1 MRRSSNRAVL
11 SLSIFIVAIYP
22 ALQSQAAPPRQAQPQ
37 TSAQPANQSD
47 PSTPRTKK
55 SVVYCDKKYGLRF
68 FLPKSWKGY
77 SILREEWTGRPVTE
91 ETESEAPHPETGP
104 EIIVRHPLWT
114 DNDPRQDIPIMIFTH
129 AQWRLVQNHEL
140 AVSAAPVPPCELSHN
155 AQYVFALP
163 PRYNFAFETGYE
175 EVGKILARNSM
186 RSLCPP

>member
-1 MRRSSNRAVL
+1 MSKRSNRALL
-11 SLSIFIVAIYP
+11 SLLIFIVAIYL

-37 TSAQPANQSD
+37 TFAQPANRSG

-55 SVVYCDKKYGLRF
+55 SVVYFEKKYGFRF

-77 SILREEWTGRPVTE
+77 SILVEEWTGRPVTE
-91 ETESEAPHPETGP
+91 EAESKTQHPETGP

-114 DNDPRQDIPIMIFTH
+114 DDHPRQDIPIMIFTH
-129 AQWRLVQNHEL
+129 AQWKLIHNHEL

-155 AQYVFALP
+155 AQYVFGLP

-175 EVGKILARNSM
+175 EVGKILARNSSS
-186 RSLCPP
+186 SLCPP